1 MLKHLPHL
9 NPDSRLIYL
18 AVHLLN
24 ERCATSVLTA
34 QYFMYNHFISNCS
47 NFIFNTFFYHFKCF
61 SISGFIVVIIFY
73 DYFTSFYVKHYE
85 LPFCM
90 KCAI

>member
-34 QYFMYNHFISNCS
+34 QYFMCNHFISNCS
-47 NFIFNTFFYHFKCF
+47 NFIFNTFF
-61 SISGFIVVIIFY
+61 IILNVFQFLVY
-73 DYFTSFYVKHYE
+73 CCDNF
-85 LPFCM
+85 L
-90 KCAI
+90 